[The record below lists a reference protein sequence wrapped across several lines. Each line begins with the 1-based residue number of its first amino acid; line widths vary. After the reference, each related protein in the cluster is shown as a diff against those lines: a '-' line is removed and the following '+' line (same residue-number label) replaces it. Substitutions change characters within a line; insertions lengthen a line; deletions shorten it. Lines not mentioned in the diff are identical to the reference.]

1 MVDVCLYVI
10 GHLGM
15 GPQFLYGI
23 VPPCVGCFTRQDI
36 VLPDGGINDSLIQF
50 EYLSIDHNY
59 YLCPMYPRFQA
70 QHHANVCCV
79 NVSII
84 VY

>member
-50 EYLSIDHNY
+50 EYLCLLTTTIICVLCILDSRRSITR
-59 YLCPMYPRFQA
+59 MY
-70 QHHANVCCV
+70 V
-79 NVSII
+79 VSMCRS
-84 VY
+84 